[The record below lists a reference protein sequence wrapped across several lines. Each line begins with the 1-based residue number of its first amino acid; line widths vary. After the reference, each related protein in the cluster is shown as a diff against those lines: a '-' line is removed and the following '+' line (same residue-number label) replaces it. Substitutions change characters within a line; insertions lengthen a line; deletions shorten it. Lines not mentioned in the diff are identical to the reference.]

1 MMAEEDVIKK
11 SVIESFKSYSKS
23 IGNVSFILN

>member
-1 MMAEEDVIKK
+1 MAEDVIKK
-11 SVIESFKSYSKS
+11 TVIELFKSYSKS